1 MKGTR
6 NLHLKIQEL
15 CDCYASNDPLK
26 EMSELQDEKDKE
38 EASLKWL
45 ALTVLHGVNN
55 NASEISIT
63 RSSKKGVT
71 VTAKYRKTELP
82 SPGLEIGEKIVSAVR
97 EISHIDDDRG
107 EIPLAL
113 GIRQDSL
120 ELNIEMKTK
129 DKGEKITIKFPK

>member
-26 EMSELQDEKDKE
+26 EMSEIQGGEDKE
-38 EASLKWL
+38 EAALKWFAL
-45 ALTVLHGVNN
+45 AVLHGVNN
-55 NASEISIT
+55 NASEIAIT
-63 RSSKKGVT
+63 RSSKKGVK
-71 VTAKYRKTELP
+71 VTAKYRKSELP
-82 SPGLEIGEKIVSAVR
+82 SPGREIGEKIVSAVSA
-97 EISHIDDDRG
+97 ISHIEDDKG

-120 ELNIEMKTK
+120 ELNIDMKTK
-129 DKGEKITIKFPK
+129 NKGEKVTIKFTK

>member
-26 EMSELQDEKDKE
+26 EMSELQDDKDKE

-45 ALTVLHGVNN
+45 ALAVLHGVNN
-55 NASEISIT
+55 NASEIAII

-71 VTAKYRKTELP
+71 VTAKYRKSELP
-82 SPGLEIGEKIVSAVR
+82 SPGREIGEKIVSAVR